1 MFVARILF
9 PLPIGKFFDYTVPEN
24 ETVHAGSYVIAPF
37 GPNNRIGVV
46 WKVVPEGNEPN
57 RKLKSISEVFSVP
70 PMPET
75 MRDFIEFV
83 AKYTVTQLGQVL
95 KLSLRSLD
103 AFKDSP
109 SITTYELTGDIPLRL
124 TPKRK
129 AVISAISALNLPT
142 LSELAKEAGVST
154 SVVKGMVSAGALRT
168 VLVSSDKPFSP
179 PVPSESKKELTNDQR
194 SAVATIHQVQ
204 DAKKFAPIV
213 VDGVTGSGKT
223 EVYFEAIAKALR
235 DDEST
240 QILIL
245 LPEIALTQAILQ
257 RFTDRFEAEPTVW
270 HSELSDS
277 QRRRA
282 WREVAFGRT
291 RIVVGARSALFLP
304 FTKLGLI
311 VIDEEHD
318 TSYKQDEGVNYNGR
332 DIAVAKAKF
341 ENACILLGSATPSL
355 ESASN
360 TESGRYGLVTL
371 SARPG
376 TAKLPEIKLIDM
388 RAQSPGKGRSL
399 SPTLVNEIRETAQ
412 RGEQSLLFINRRGY
426 APLVLCKSCGEKLM
440 SPDTHSWLTEHL
452 STGRLVCHLTG
463 YSIPKPKKCPKC
475 DMDQSLIGIGPGVER
490 VAEEVVGILPNA
502 NVEIFSSDTTQTPED
517 TKKMIERMAQG
528 EIDVLVGTQI
538 VAKGHNFPNLTL
550 VGVVD
555 GDSGIKGGDPRAGER
570 TFQLLSQVAGR
581 AGRAE
586 KPGRAFIQT
595 YSPDNPAMIALAA
608 GDRDGF
614 MKIERDMR
622 SELGLP
628 PFGRLAALIVS
639 APSVEEA
646 NEAGRTIAQNA
657 PNAKNVKVFGP
668 APAPITMIRGR
679 HRRRFLVQSPKNV
692 DLSAYMATW
701 KKSFKLSRHVRVN
714 LDIDPYSFL

>member
-9 PLPIGKFFDYTVPEN
+9 PLPIGKLFDYTVPEK
-24 ETVHAGSYVIAPF
+24 ETVQAGSYVIAPF
-37 GPNNRIGVV
+37 GPNKRIGVV
-46 WKVVPEGNEPN
+46 WKVVPENEEPN
-57 RKLKSISEVFSVP
+57 RKLKSISEVFAVP
-70 PMPET
+70 PMPKR

-83 AKYTVTQLGQVL
+83 AKYTVKQLGQVL
-95 KLSLRSLD
+95 KLSMRSLE
-103 AFKDSP
+103 AFKNAP
-109 SITTYELTGDIPLRL
+109 SITTYELTGDIPQRL
-124 TPKRK
+124 TPTRK
-129 AVISAISALNLPT
+129 AVISAISSMKSPT

-154 SVVKGMVSAGALRT
+154 SVVKGMVKIGVLRT
-168 VLVSSDKPFSP
+168 VETSSDKPFTLP
-179 PVPSESKKELTNDQR
+179 IPTESKKALTNEQL
-194 SAVATIHQVQ
+194 SAVASIRIAQ
-204 DAKKFAPIV
+204 DAKNFAPIV

-235 DDEST
+235 DDEKA

-245 LPEIALTQAILQ
+245 LPEIALTQSILK
-257 RFTDRFEAEPTVW
+257 RFADRFEAEPTVW

-282 WREVAFGRT
+282 WREVAFGRA

-341 ENACILLGSATPSL
+341 EDACILLGSATPSL
-355 ESASN
+355 ESTSN

-376 TAKLPEIKLIDM
+376 TARLPDIKLIDM
-388 RAQSPGKGRSL
+388 RKQSPDKGRSL
-399 SPTLVNEIRETAQ
+399 SATLVNEIRETAQ

-452 STGRLVCHLTG
+452 SSGRLICHLTG

-475 DMDQSLIGIGPGVER
+475 DMDHSLIGIGPGVER
-490 VAEEVVGILPNA
+490 IAEEVVGFLPHA
-502 NVEIFSSDTTQTPED
+502 TVEVFSSDTTETAED
-517 TKKMIERMAQG
+517 TKNMIERMARG

-550 VGVVD
+550 VGVID

-614 MKIERDMR
+614 MRIERDMR

-639 APSVEEA
+639 APSANEA
-646 NEAGRTIAQNA
+646 NDAGRTIAQSA

-679 HRRRFLVQSPKNV
+679 HRRRFLVQSPRNV
-692 DLSAYMATW
+692 DLSAFMSTW
-701 KKSFKLSRHVRVN
+701 RKSFKLPRNVRVN

>member
-9 PLPIGKFFDYTVPEN
+9 PLPIGKLFDYTVPEK
-24 ETVHAGSYVIAPF
+24 ETVQAGSYVIAPF
-37 GPNNRIGVV
+37 GPNKRIGVV
-46 WKVVPEGNEPN
+46 WKVVPENEEPN
-57 RKLKSISEVFSVP
+57 RKLKSISEVFAVP
-70 PMPET
+70 PMPKR

-83 AKYTVTQLGQVL
+83 AKYTVKQLGQVL
-95 KLSLRSLD
+95 KLSMRSLE
-103 AFKDSP
+103 AFKNAP
-109 SITTYELTGDIPLRL
+109 SITTYELTGDIPQRL
-124 TPKRK
+124 TPTRK
-129 AVISAISALNLPT
+129 AVISAISSLNLPT
-142 LSELAKEAGVST
+142 LSQLAKEAGVST
-154 SVVKGMVSAGALRT
+154 SVVKGMVKIGVLRT
-168 VLVSSDKPFSP
+168 VQTSSDKPFALP
-179 PVPSESKKELTNDQR
+179 TPSESKKELTTEQL
-194 SAVATIHQVQ
+194 SAVASIQTAQE
-204 DAKKFAPIV
+204 ARKFAPIV

-235 DDEST
+235 DDEKA

-245 LPEIALTQAILQ
+245 LPEIALTQAILK
-257 RFTDRFEAEPTVW
+257 RFADRFEAEPTVW
-270 HSELSDS
+270 HSDLSDS

-341 ENACILLGSATPSL
+341 EDACILLGSATPSL
-355 ESASN
+355 ESTSN
-360 TESGRYGLVTL
+360 TENGRYGLVTL

-376 TAKLPEIKLIDM
+376 TARLPDINLIDM
-388 RAQSPGKGRSL
+388 RKQSPDKGRSL
-399 SPTLVNEIRETAQ
+399 SATLVNEIRETAQ

-426 APLVLCKSCGEKLM
+426 APLVLCKACGEKLM

-452 STGRLVCHLTG
+452 SSGRLICHLTG

-475 DMDQSLIGIGPGVER
+475 DMDHSLIGIGPGVER
-490 VAEEVVGILPNA
+490 IAEEVVGFLPNA
-502 NVEIFSSDTTQTPED
+502 TVEVFSSDTTETAED
-517 TKKMIERMAQG
+517 TKNMIERMARG

-614 MKIERDMR
+614 MRIERDMR

-639 APSVEEA
+639 APSANEA
-646 NEAGRTIAQNA
+646 NDAGRTIARSA

-679 HRRRFLVQSPKNV
+679 HRRRFLVQSPRNV
-692 DLSAYMATW
+692 DLSAFMSTW
-701 KKSFKLSRHVRVN
+701 RKSFKLPRNVRVN